1 MTELAHVIDHVSAVC
16 LNSTVS

>member
-16 LNSTVS
+16 LNCTVS